1 MKNLK
6 PICMP
11 SLPRWEAHL
20 DKRMRKST
28 PLHLVIARLKPLPLH
43 HQIAFLRSLVAA
55 ERPFSVRRNELQS
68 LLTGKLTRQ
77 LRKETRGVA

>member
-1 MKNLK
+1 MK
-6 PICMP
+6 P
-11 SLPRWEAHL
+11 
-20 DKRMRKST
+20 T

-68 LLTGKLTRQ
+68 LLEGKLLRQ
-77 LRKETRGVA
+77 LKRENKAA